1 MSSHFSLLAWCWMN
15 RSGTWYRPRLIDM
28 TPSTILELCYRSIFS
43 RASFMRVYKDC
54 RILSSFKPSGIFKT
68 RRNSHIFVGYMQLLS
83 LSSDFPSNLHLS
95 SMISNFCMNRLC
107 IYYSCQVVKQI
118 SVRSFHVRIT
128 SYYERKFRIIFN
140 ITDELEIIHPM
151 FNLIT

>member
-1 MSSHFSLLAWCWMN
+1 
-15 RSGTWYRPRLIDM
+15 
-28 TPSTILELCYRSIFS
+28 
-43 RASFMRVYKDC
+43 
-54 RILSSFKPSGIFKT
+54 
-68 RRNSHIFVGYMQLLS
+68 VGYMQLLS